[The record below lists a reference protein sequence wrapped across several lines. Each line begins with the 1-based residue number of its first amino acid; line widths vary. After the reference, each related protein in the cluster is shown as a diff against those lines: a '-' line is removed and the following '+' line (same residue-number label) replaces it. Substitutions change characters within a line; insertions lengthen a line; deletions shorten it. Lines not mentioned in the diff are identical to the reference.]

1 MLIKYLKI
9 ERNGQLIRHIPFKE
23 GVNLIVDTT
32 PVGSQKESGNNVGK
46 TTVLRLIDY
55 CLGGKAKTIYQ
66 DPEFKTTNSTVKNFL
81 ENEGVIVSLC
91 LGKFGGDDTC
101 DILIKRNFLPRNQK
115 LAEINGENYT
125 NDKDYQRRLN
135 FLLFNLSSRK
145 PSFRELIPRFIRS
158 DALRMDKVIK
168 YLHGTPTDNTY
179 EGIYFFL
186 FGRSDT
192 PSLSSEKNELA
203 RKVSFSKDVIH
214 KTFKKRTAAAIRQ
227 HLSLINIDIDKLEKQ
242 KKDFNVNPQYE
253 AEYKELQKI
262 KNEIN
267 RASTALSE
275 KQFRL
280 TLLHES
286 VEELKKQNSSIDIDA
301 LREVY
306 REAKHY
312 VADLQKSFDDALAFH
327 NKLIANK
334 LSYISEDIEP
344 LKNEITALKE
354 ELGSLLQAE
363 GKLGRKLITTGS
375 LADYELI
382 VSNANKKYEQRGRLE
397 EELEKLEA
405 LESDIETCGTRIDE
419 INRVINSEDATK
431 ALEENITKF
440 NQYFSLYSELFY
452 NEKFVLSADYDADAD
467 VCKFNISNVDGN
479 LGDGKKKGLIA
490 AFDLAYLSYANAE
503 GFTAP
508 RFVMHDRIEGIHGN
522 QLKSLFDVVNSD
534 EFDGQYIA
542 SVLSGKFS
550 ELQLSDNYLETN
562 KILELSQQDK
572 LFRIE
577 SKNN

>member
-9 ERNGQLIRHIPFKE
+9 EKNGEEVRRVHFKA

-32 PVGSQKESGNNVGK
+32 PVDSKTESGNNVGK

-81 ENEGVIVSLC
+81 EKQNVIISLC
-91 LGKFGGDDTC
+91 LSESIDDDKC
-101 DILIKRNFLPRNQK
+101 DILIRRNFLQRGQK

-125 NDKDYQRRLN
+125 SDKEYQKQLN
-135 FLLFNLSSRK
+135 LLLFNLTSGK

-158 DALRMDKVIK
+158 DAVRMDKVIK
-168 YLHGTPTDNTY
+168 YLHSTTTDNTY

-192 PSLSSEKNELA
+192 TSLSSEKNELS
-203 RKVSFSKDVIH
+203 RKLAFSKDVIQ
-214 KTFKKRTAAAIRQ
+214 KTFQRRTAAAIRQ
-227 HLSLINIDIDKLEKQ
+227 HLSLIKADIEKLEKQ
-242 KKDFNVNPQYE
+242 KEDFNVNPQYE
-253 AEYKELQKI
+253 AEYQELQKI
-262 KNEIN
+262 KHEIN
-267 RASTALSE
+267 RVSSALSE

-280 TLLHES
+280 SLLQES
-286 VEELKKQNSSIDIDA
+286 IEELKKQTSEVDTDA
-301 LREVY
+301 LQQLY
-306 REAKHY
+306 KEAQHY
-312 VADLQKSFDDALAFH
+312 VVGLQKSFDDAVAFH

-334 LSYISEDIEP
+334 LGYISEDIVP
-344 LKNEITALKE
+344 LRKEITALKAE
-354 ELGSLLQAE
+354 QDRLLKTE
-363 GKLGRKLITTGS
+363 SDLGRKLITTGS

-382 VSNANKKYEQRGRLE
+382 VSNANKKYEQKGRLE

-405 LESDIETCGTRIDE
+405 LESDIETSNTRINE
-419 INRVINSEDATK
+419 INRVINSEDSAK
-431 ALEENITKF
+431 ALEENITRF
-440 NQYFSLYSELFY
+440 NQYFSSYSELFY
-452 NEKFVLSADYDADAD
+452 DEKFALSASYDKESD
-467 VCKFNISNVDGN
+467 VYKFTIDDSQGN

-503 GFTAP
+503 GYKTP

-522 QLKSLFDVVNSD
+522 QLKSLFDIVNSD
-534 EFDGQYIA
+534 DFDGQYIA

-550 ELQLSDNYLETN
+550 EFQLSDNYLENN

-577 SKNN
+577 FANK